1 MPPQAPILAVH
12 GLSAIR
18 ARRVV
23 LEDVALEIPAAT
35 VTALI
40 GPSGA
45 GKTSLLRCLVR
56 LDEPAAGS
64 VRLDGADVR
73 GLDAGLLRRRVALVA
88 QAPVMLPGDVR
99 ANLAYGL
106 DAPREAELVAA
117 LEVADLDADFLHRP
131 ADRLSGGERARVA
144 IARALTRSPEVL
156 LLDEPTASLDARA
169 ATAIEVLMLRLAARG
184 LAVLVVTHD
193 VAQVRRVA
201 TRAVRLEGGRVRAQG
216 LVAAVAGSGR

>member
-1 MPPQAPILAVH
+1 VTPQAPILAVR

-35 VTALI
+35 VTALL

-56 LDEPAAGS
+56 LDEPAEGS
-64 VRLDGADVR
+64 VRLDGVDVR
-73 GLDAGLLRRRVALVA
+73 RLDAGLLRRRVGLVA
-88 QAPVMLPGDVR
+88 QSPVMLPGDVR

-106 DAPREAELVAA
+106 TSPREGELVAA
-117 LEVADLDADFLHRP
+117 LEAADLDADFLHRP
-131 ADRLSGGERARVA
+131 ADQLSGGERARVA

-156 LLDEPTASLDARA
+156 LLDEPTASLDAHA

-184 LAVLVVTHD
+184 LAVLMVTHD
-193 VAQVRRVA
+193 VAQARRVA
-201 TRAVRLEGGRVRAQG
+201 TRAVRLERGRVAAQG
-216 LVAAVAGSGR
+216 PVAAVAGRRR

>member
-1 MPPQAPILAVH
+1 VAAQASILAVR

-23 LEDVALEIPAAT
+23 LEDVALELPAGT

-56 LDEPAAGS
+56 LDEAAEGS

-73 GLDAGLLRRRVALVA
+73 GLDAGLLRRRVGLVA
-88 QAPVMLPGDVR
+88 QSPVMLPGDVR
-99 ANLAYGL
+99 ANVAYGL
-106 DAPREAELVAA
+106 EDAPEAELVAA
-117 LEVADLDADFLHRP
+117 LEAADLHADYLHRP

-144 IARALTRSPEVL
+144 IARALTRSPEAL
-156 LLDEPTASLDARA
+156 LLDEPTASLDTRSA
-169 ATAIEVLMLRLAARG
+169 AVIEVLMLRLAARG

-193 VAQVRRVA
+193 LAQARRVA
-201 TRAVRLEGGRVRAQG
+201 TRAVRLENGRVRAQG
-216 LVAAVAGSGR
+216 PVAAVAGDRQ